1 MRCTGV
7 GGKGKALCYTSTVMQ
22 RRKEDAQHGATVITI
37 STGTIFRVIL
47 IGFAAWFLYVIRDIV
62 ALVLVA
68 LLIAAV
74 IDPFAERMKRY
85 RIPRGLAVAFL
96 YAVGLALL
104 GVAALIIVPPMI
116 TELTQ
121 VGDFFAPCWRT
132 RRLVTCVQCSKA
144 VRGRRPLQIL
154 RRQSNRPVSCRHFR
168 SLAKRCKV
176 RSARCS
182 RASWSLSWRFTW
194 WWRNTSCVAAL
205 QCSHQRTTNR
215 SSRSCRSKCARRLVR
230 GLRGQLLIMLAIAVL
245 DYVALTAL
253 GIPYALVL
261 AIFGGLM
268 EVVPFLGPNVAVIPA
283 ALVAVTVSPVHGV
296 LVMAAFFVIQQIES
310 TVLTPKIMQKTTGLN
325 PIVTIVAIL
334 IGFPSRRYCGCSRVH
349 SACNDYFRLL

>member
-1 MRCTGV
+1 
-7 GGKGKALCYTSTVMQ
+7 MQ

-121 VGDFFAPCWRT
+121 VGDFFAPMLAHTPFGDVRAMFEGGTWSQT
-132 RRLVTCVQCSKA
+132 FANIASTVQQA
-144 VRGRRPLQIL
+144 GVMQALPQLGQ
-154 RRQSNRPVSCRHFR
+154 
-168 SLAKRCKV
+168 
-176 RSARCS
+176 
-182 RASWSLSWRFTW
+182 
-194 WWRNTSCVAAL
+194 AL
-205 QCSHQRTTNR
+205 QGAFGAVLACVLVLVLAFYMVVEEHVV
-215 SSRSCRSKCARRLVR
+215 RRGIAMFAPADYQPFVTQLSVKMR
-230 GLRGQLLIMLAIAVL
+230 EKVGAWLRGQLLIMLAIAVL

-334 IGFPSRRYCGCSRVH
+334 IGFQVDGIVGAVVSIPLAMIISVFYNEV
-349 SACNDYFRLL
+349 FRTRTEEVL